1 MNDAKI
7 TKQDIKEFVT
17 AAHGNLDMLRQML
30 ATKPGL
36 LNLPNGNE
44 TAMGAACQMKRGDII
59 EFLLDQGAP
68 LDIYAACVLGWTD
81 KVAAFLDADPTL
93 LNAKHK
99 QSHNKYLSTFATEQ
113 LAVLALLQQRG
124 AK

>member
-1 MNDAKI
+1 MNGSKI

-17 AAHGNLDMLRQML
+17 AAHGNLDALRQML
-30 ATKPGL
+30 AAKPGL

-44 TAMGAACQMKRGDII
+44 TAMGAACQMKRHDIV

-68 LDIYAACVLGWTD
+68 LDIYAACILGRTNE
-81 KVAAFLDADPTL
+81 VVAFLEADPSL

-99 QSHNKYLSTFATEQ
+99 QSHNKALLTFATEQ
-113 LAVLALLQQRG
+113 PEVLALLQQRG

>member
-1 MNDAKI
+1 MDAAKI

-17 AAHGNLDMLRQML
+17 AAHGNLDLLRQML
-30 ATKPGL
+30 AAKPGL

-68 LDIYAACVLGWTD
+68 LDIYAACVLGQTA
-81 KVAAFLDADPTL
+81 KVATFLEADPSL

-99 QSHNKYLSTFATEQ
+99 QSHNKALTTFATEQ
-113 LAVLALLQQRG
+113 PEVLALLQQRG